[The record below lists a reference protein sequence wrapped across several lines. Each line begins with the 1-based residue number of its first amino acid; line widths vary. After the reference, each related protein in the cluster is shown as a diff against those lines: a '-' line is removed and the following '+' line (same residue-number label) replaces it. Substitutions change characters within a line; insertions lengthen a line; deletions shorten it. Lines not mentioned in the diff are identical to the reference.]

1 MQGILEKKEQK
12 ESKPVILQGK
22 LNPDEQAFI
31 RTITNY
37 SQEINNE
44 LRAMGFSEVR
54 SNKIHQVI
62 GGFHGNSSIE
72 IASRRVIKKYKALS
86 E

>member
-1 MQGILEKKEQK
+1 MQEILGKNVEK
-12 ESKPVILQGK
+12 ESKPLVLQGK
-22 LNPDEQAFI
+22 LNPDEQVFI

-44 LRAMGFSEVR
+44 LRSMGFNEVR
-54 SNKIHQVI
+54 PNKIHQVI
-62 GGFHGNSSIE
+62 GGFHCNSSIE